1 MTIKR
6 SYITTLGDCLLA
18 IAPYIGGSVPAS
30 TTVDYANL
38 VRWIVAAQ
46 EDAAKRAQWSRL
58 LAPATLTLTAGD
70 TEKALPLDFHKRT
83 GIYIFDVNGVDWS
96 EYDNAD
102 GQTLTCLQDQVTG
115 EWKVRF
121 GTAIS
126 ADTTATLWYFFN
138 PPIPVDETDPI
149 FLDGDMIVFGALKE
163 HFRKA
168 RQPGSQDDARIEY
181 ENRLRE
187 QLSLDNMPSKQE
199 LLGFNYPKR
208 FRTSDKQYY
217 YSGRK

>member
-18 IAPYIGGSVPAS
+18 LSPYIGGSVPAN
-30 TTVDYANL
+30 TTSDYANL
-38 VRWIVAAQ
+38 VRWIIAAQ

-58 LAPATLTLTAGD
+58 LTKADITLTAGD
-70 TEKALPLDFHKRT
+70 EEVALPLDFHKRT
-83 GIYIFDVNGVDWS
+83 GIYIFSVGGVDWS
-96 EYDNAD
+96 EYDNTD
-102 GQTLTCLQDQVTG
+102 KQTLTCLQDQTTG
-115 EWKVRF
+115 AWKVRF
-121 GTAIS
+121 GTAIT
-126 ADTTATLWYFFN
+126 ADATATLWYFFN
-138 PPIPVDETDPI
+138 PPIPVEETDPI

-187 QLSLDNMPSKQE
+187 QLMLDNMPSKQE
-199 LLGFNYPKR
+199 LLGFNYSQR
-208 FRTSDKQYY
+208 FRLSDKRYY
-217 YSGRK
+217 YSDRR

>member
-58 LAPATLTLTAGD
+58 LAKATLTLTAGD
-70 TEKALPLDFHKRT
+70 EVKALPLDFHKRT
-83 GIYIFDVNGVDWS
+83 GIYVFDVGGVDWS
-96 EYDNAD
+96 EYDNTE
-102 GQTLTCLQDQVTG
+102 GQTLTCLQNQTTG
-115 EWKVRF
+115 AWEVRF
-121 GTAIS
+121 GTPIATT
-126 ADTTATLWYFFN
+126 TTATLWYFFN
-138 PPIPVDETDPI
+138 PSIPVAEEDTI
-149 FLDGDMIVFGALKE
+149 FLDRDMIVFGALKE

-199 LLGFNYPKR
+199 LLGWNYPER
-208 FRTSDKQYY
+208 FRKSDKQYY